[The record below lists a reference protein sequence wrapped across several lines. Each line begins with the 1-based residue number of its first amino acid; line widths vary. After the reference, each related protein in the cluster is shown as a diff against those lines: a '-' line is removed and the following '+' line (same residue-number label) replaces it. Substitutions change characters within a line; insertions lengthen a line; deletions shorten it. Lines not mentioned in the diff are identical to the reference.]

1 MSETNLLVGFE
12 STIATTCLEN
22 STQHESSRTVP
33 DIEVVQVI
41 FNNHTPQ
48 EDSKSFLQKNLENIA
63 VTKIE
68 SVSDEQSATQH
79 IETTC

>member
-1 MSETNLLVGFE
+1 METNLLVGFE
-12 STIATTCLEN
+12 STVATTCLEN

-48 EDSKSFLQKNLENIA
+48 EDSKLVFLPNNLENI
-63 VTKIE
+63 VTKIG
-68 SVSDEQSATQH
+68 SVSDEQSAMQQ
-79 IETTC
+79 IETNC